1 MSQHEYI
8 FIAVSIILGLALT
21 RLLHTMGMIVR
32 SHERVVFHWAP
43 ITWALS
49 VLVFIL
55 QLWWIGWGL
64 RSIDEW
70 QFLDFMV
77 LVFGSIFLYGAAELA
92 LSPPESESLDLL
104 DESRRLGRLSAL
116 SMLMYFLVGP
126 YVNIFMYG
134 YGVMPSITVPSVGIG
149 LMVSTILV
157 PEKFPTWAIFFAAYS
172 AFILALTI

>member
-32 SHERVVFHWAP
+32 SHEQVVFHWAP

-64 RSIDEW
+64 RSIDDW
-70 QFLDFMV
+70 CLDRYFSMV
-77 LVFGSIFLYGAAELA
+77 PQNLPCHLQK
-92 LSPPESESLDLL
+92 
-104 DESRRLGRLSAL
+104 
-116 SMLMYFLVGP
+116 
-126 YVNIFMYG
+126 VN
-134 YGVMPSITVPSVGIG
+134 PSICWT
-149 LMVSTILV
+149 
-157 PEKFPTWAIFFAAYS
+157 KAA
-172 AFILALTI
+172 ALAVCRRFRC